1 VGSILTGTSLLIAAL
16 SYRRSV
22 LDKEREQASKVA
34 AWIALVEEDG
44 HRKRVLRISNGSD
57 ASIYEFTCK
66 LDDDRE
72 IFLDELPA
80 KATTTV
86 ALRRAAPPPT
96 TMKQE
101 HTAEVKFWVIS
112 IGATATTEAF
122 SQELSPKI
130 EFCDALGRWWQRL
143 PGGDVKKIRS
153 RTRTTYTVSKSPP
166 PGVSE
171 ETRSDAIAG
180 GQNAEAS
187 PAAGDNRMNGGL

>member
-1 VGSILTGTSLLIAAL
+1 MAMSEGWLLQVKWGDVPAWVGSILTGTSLLIAAL

-44 HRKRVLRISNGSD
+44 QRKRVLRISNGSD

-66 LDDDRE
+66 PDYDRE

-86 ALRRAAPPPT
+86 ALRRAALPPT
-96 TMKQE
+96 VM
-101 HTAEVKFWVIS
+101 AELERWFIS
-112 IGATATTEAF
+112 FGVPTTEAF
-122 SQELSPKI
+122 SQEPSPKI
-130 EFCDALGRWWQRL
+130 EFRDALGRWWERL

-153 RTRTTYTVSKSPP
+153 RTRITYTVD
-166 PGVSE
+166 GE
-171 ETRSDAIAG
+171 ENAG
-180 GQNAEAS
+180 TS
-187 PAAGDNRMNGGL
+187 SAARDDHMNNGL